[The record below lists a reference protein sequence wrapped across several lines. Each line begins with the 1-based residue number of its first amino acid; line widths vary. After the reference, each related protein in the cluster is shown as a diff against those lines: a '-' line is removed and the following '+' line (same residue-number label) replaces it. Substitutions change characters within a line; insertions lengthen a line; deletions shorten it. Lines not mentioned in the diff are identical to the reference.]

1 MKTDLGVVRKY
12 GNALFELSVNKKLL
26 EPVSK
31 DLNTLL
37 ALLESDLDIK
47 VFTFSFKVTP
57 EEKAEVF
64 KQAFP
69 GFNELTH
76 NFLATVFVNKRQI
89 ELQGIIREF
98 QRLYKIHKNDLDIKI
113 TVPIELDDSTA
124 KFISTSLNVLTKQNV
139 ILDVKTDSSIL
150 GGMKL
155 RIGNVVYDGSLS
167 GRLSKL
173 REKLII
179 EN

>member
-1 MKTDLGVVRKY
+1 MKTDLSVVRKY
-12 GNALFELSVNKKLL
+12 GNALFELSIDKNLL
-26 EPVSK
+26 EVIYK
-31 DLNTLL
+31 DLNTFLDLL
-37 ALLESDLDIK
+37 ANDRDVK

-57 EEKAEVF
+57 EEKASVF

-69 GFNELTH
+69 DFHELTH
-76 NFLATVFVNKRQI
+76 NFLATVFANKRQI
-89 ELQGIIREF
+89 ELEGIIREF
-98 QRLYKIHKNDLDIKI
+98 QRLYKIDKNDLDVKI
-113 TVPIELDDSTA
+113 TVPVGLDDSTA
-124 KFISTSLNVLTKQNV
+124 KSITSSLSDLTKQNV
-139 ILDVKTDSSIL
+139 ILDVNTDSSIL

-155 RIGNVVYDGSLS
+155 RIGNVVYDGSVS

>member
-1 MKTDLGVVRKY
+1 MKTDFSVVRKY
-12 GNALFELSVNKKLL
+12 GNALFELAIDKNLL
-26 EPVSK
+26 EQIHKDVSSF
-31 DLNTLL
+31 LELL
-37 ALLESDLDIK
+37 TDDRDVK

-57 EEKAEVF
+57 EEKANVF
-64 KQAFP
+64 RQAFP
-69 GFNELTH
+69 DFNEITH

-89 ELQGIIREF
+89 ELEGIIREF
-98 QRLYKIHKNDLDIKI
+98 QRLYRIDKNYLDVKI
-113 TVPIELDDSTA
+113 TVPVALENDTA
-124 KFISTSLNVLTKQNV
+124 NSITSSLSKLTGQNV
-139 ILDVKTDSSIL
+139 ILDVTTDSTIL

-155 RIGNVVYDGSLS
+155 RIGNVVYDGSVS